1 MSKPIIVGVAP
12 QRDNDSSLR
21 LATGMSRI
29 TGAPIV
35 AIASLPHETQG
46 TRIGADLRAD
56 AAPTLAA
63 LAGGLDAELEV
74 ITGAS
79 PARALNNAAIARDAG
94 MIVVGPTQLAWVGG
108 LRPGT
113 TAEQLLPSSACAIAI
128 APKRLNDEWTPRR
141 VGVGFID
148 LEEGYEALR
157 AAVALAGAAAASLHV
172 VTALEPLDLSRS
184 TPDRIGVGLDAAE
197 VAARRALRVAVEQLA
212 PCVPATAKVVV
223 GHAPDSLIALSTE
236 VDLLVCG
243 SRAHGPSD
251 LLGSVTRRLTRFA
264 NCPVIIVPRGA
275 ERSIQRLLDHH
286 EPISTV
292 TESAR

>member
-1 MSKPIIVGVAP
+1 MRRPSTGIRASVDGWPPVSSRPRAQRIEASVLVHVPVSGSPQQIGGKHPMAGAAARSTIWKPRIPLIRTEPQMSKPIIVGVAP

-113 TAEQLLPSSACAIAI
+113 TAEQLLPSSACAVAI

-172 VTALEPLDLSRS
+172 VTAP
-184 TPDRIGVGLDAAE
+184 
-197 VAARRALRVAVEQLA
+197 
-212 PCVPATAKVVV
+212 
-223 GHAPDSLIALSTE
+223 
-236 VDLLVCG
+236 
-243 SRAHGPSD
+243 
-251 LLGSVTRRLTRFA
+251 
-264 NCPVIIVPRGA
+264 
-275 ERSIQRLLDHH
+275 
-286 EPISTV
+286 
-292 TESAR
+292 